1 MKQIVDG
8 IKLLLRKA
16 TSRKFVM
23 SLVVILG
30 GFEMMFADLGLEGQQ
45 SIIAQ
50 VLGVVL
56 TAAGLLGYLRTET
69 KLDLE
74 SMKHGRIGG
83 VTLEPR
89 AIPQERV
96 RMANKHGRIIPD
108 DMGVSDLP
116 EIDVASTIT
125 PDDEAA
131 SPKLSDGPSP
141 GDRVILPPPSKE
153 PCPECGAIVGAMHKV
168 DCTIGYGQRNNGR
181 YSQPE

>member
-1 MKQIVDG
+1 MTDSPADH
-8 IKLLLRKA
+8 R
-16 TSRKFVM
+16 RP
-23 SLVVILG
+23 SLEAEG
-30 GFEMMFADLGLEGQQ
+30 GC
-45 SIIAQ
+45 
-50 VLGVVL
+50 GVVGFACSEPVAGRHIL
-56 TAAGLLGYLRTET
+56 QPSLQMHNRGNGKGGGIAAVGL
-69 KLDLE
+69 
-74 SMKHGRIGG
+74 S
-83 VTLEPR
+83 
-89 AIPQERV
+89 
-96 RMANKHGRIIPD
+96 PD